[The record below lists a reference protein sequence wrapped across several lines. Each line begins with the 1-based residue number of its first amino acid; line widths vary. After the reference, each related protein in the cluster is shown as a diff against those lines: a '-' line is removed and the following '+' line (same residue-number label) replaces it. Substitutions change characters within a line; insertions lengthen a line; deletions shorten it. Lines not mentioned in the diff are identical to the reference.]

1 MGRVWT
7 KIKGI
12 ILAPVT
18 STGFLPKIKTTTFDS
33 KRPPENVILVQVKMS
48 FFNIIIIITVFK
60 KLILL

>member
-1 MGRVWT
+1 MGCVST

-48 FFNIIIIITVFK
+48 FFIIIIT
-60 KLILL
+60 IN